1 MRGLIGADAL
11 THRVPGL
18 SRCVGADI
26 KETTLTEMERERI
39 AACERVSV
47 TVPGAVRG
55 FDALH
60 TNTTAGPRSVLIAA
74 DSSVAYRTLMWVTT
88 HYDSPAVAAALDR
101 DIALNGAPLVYRL
114 DRAKC
119 HQTDEVRELLV
130 HHGVLMLHGPP
141 RYPQFYGQLERQNRE
156 HRAWLNAC
164 GELGPGQ
171 LDEELTRMQYA
182 WNCSLPRRSLAWETA
197 SDVWSRRPKLVV
209 DRAKLKAEVDDRA
222 ARIQRQLD
230 VRGDPADL
238 AERLAI
244 EAALMKHGWLMRRS
258 GARC

>member
-1 MRGLIGADAL
+1 M
-11 THRVPGL
+11 
-18 SRCVGADI
+18 
-26 KETTLTEMERERI
+26 
-39 AACERVSV
+39 
-47 TVPGAVRG
+47 
-55 FDALH
+55 
-60 TNTTAGPRSVLIAA
+60 
-74 DSSVAYRTLMWVTT
+74 AYRTLITASVR
-88 HYDSPAVAAALDR
+88 YDSPAVAATLER

-119 HQTDEVRELLV
+119 HQTDEVREVLV

-156 HRAWLNAC
+156 HRAWLNTC
-164 GELGPGQ
+164 GELDPRQ
-171 LDEELTRMQYA
+171 LEEELARMQYA

-197 SDVWSRRPKLVV
+197 SEVWSRRPKLVV
-209 DRAKLKAEVDDRA
+209 DRAELKAEVHDRA

-230 VRGDPADL
+230 VRGDAADL

-244 EAALMKHGWLMRRS
+244 EATLMKHGWLVRRN